1 MAKIQKAIRIDQD
14 ANDRLQEIA
23 DQEFDGNWTAALE
36 AAMRQA
42 VATRAFCENTR
53 WDMYSAVKRDSPELA
68 DARQI
73 KNLCD
78 MLQV

>member
-42 VATRAFCENTR
+42 VSTRAFHEDDR
-53 WDMYSAVKRDSPELA
+53 WKMYSAISNNRNCKIEDRQVKA
-68 DARQI
+68 
-73 KNLCD
+73 LCD
-78 MLQV
+78 ILQV